1 MDTTCLVRGR
11 VGMSP
16 ARYFEYS
23 FKIKLCMSV
32 RKSRIWASLARAAK
46 MFFCHRPNLIS
57 FSSFHLLPLLS
68 CGGGRCRSKCGSG
81 GECAVAWLSSSLSFP
96 LSSLSSLSRTSLTTE
111 DMASVA
117 EIHVTAARGRQCP
130 ADGGSSLRL
139 VPLACAL
146 LSGRW
151 GGEAS
156 LRYWLVLAGN
166 SILLACALLRRVMF
180 VCALLRWAV
189 MCVSVEKS
197 LGSGNLECM

>member
-1 MDTTCLVRGR
+1 MFG
-11 VGMSP
+11 S
-16 ARYFEYS
+16 
-23 FKIKLCMSV
+23 
-32 RKSRIWASLARAAK
+32 WASRDEPSQILRIFLQNRAPHVREKVTDLGIPRARRE

-81 GECAVAWLSSSLSFP
+81 GECAAAWLSSSLSFP

-117 EIHVTAARGRQCP
+117 EIHVTATRGRQCP

-166 SILLACALLRRVMF
+166 SMLLACALLRRVMF